1 MCYFGDDYVCYM
13 DDTVGECVVGWQL
26 GKSVRLGRFVDQ
38 VMVNAQRVFVSL
50 SVVGL
55 KKKKKIFLFV
65 HSFEYGIF
73 EKSHCWKFGERKM
86 FC

>member
-26 GKSVRLGRFVDQ
+26 DKSVRLGRFVDQ
-38 VMVNAQRVFVSL
+38 VMVNAPRVFVSL

-55 KKKKKIFLFV
+55 KKTRFCLFTRLSMGFLKNVIAGSLEREKKIV
-65 HSFEYGIF
+65 
-73 EKSHCWKFGERKM
+73 
-86 FC
+86 

>member
-55 KKKKKIFLFV
+55 KKKKKNFLFV
-65 HSFEYGIF
+65 HSF
-73 EKSHCWKFGERKM
+73 
-86 FC
+86 